1 MSDWQGNAPTGH
13 NRGGYPQQGYTSNHQ
28 PYGTQY
34 QGGLPRG
41 TTDPADLSLPLY
53 GATFKQAVRR
63 FFKSYARFT
72 GRASR
77 SEYWWAQVF
86 LGLLSLI
93 PSALLTIALVV
104 AVASAAMEDNE
115 DPGSSDAAAITSV
128 LLLIGGVL
136 GFLLFVATIIP
147 ALAVEGR
154 RLHDAGY
161 TGFFLLLRLVPGG
174 SLVLPILSFMPSTH
188 AGERFDPGMNQG
200 W

>member
-1 MSDWQGNAPTGH
+1 
-13 NRGGYPQQGYTSNHQ
+13 
-28 PYGTQY
+28 
-34 QGGLPRG
+34 
-41 TTDPADLSLPLY
+41 
-53 GATFKQAVRR
+53 
-63 FFKSYARFT
+63 
-72 GRASR
+72 
-77 SEYWWAQVF
+77 
-86 LGLLSLI
+86 
-93 PSALLTIALVV
+93 
-104 AVASAAMEDNE
+104 MEDNE
-115 DPGSSDAAAITSV
+115 DPGSSGAAAITTV

-174 SLVLPILSFMPSTH
+174 SLVLLILSFMPSTQ